1 MGVNLK
7 VYPESPEGRPV
18 TAPTFEDTN
27 TLQPEWK
34 GYKYVATAGA
44 TSIYDEVV
52 TTEKQLRGGW
62 YELLDSPAK
71 AIVGDYVEFAVVD
84 KDDVLGLFS
93 TYGLTVGQDVLEL
106 QKYIKNEFVNPA
118 RNEREKFIVRSVW
131 TITAGLFLRTIY
143 ESTGTED
150 VTFKVVTF
158 AYE

>member
-1 MGVNLK
+1 MDFRITPK
-7 VYPESPEGRPV
+7 SPEGRPV

-27 TLQPEWK
+27 ELQPEWR
-34 GYKYVATAGA
+34 GYKYTATAGA
-44 TSIYDEVV
+44 TSIFDEEV

-93 TYGLTVGQDVLEL
+93 AYGLTVGQDVLEL
-106 QKYIKNEFVNPA
+106 QKYIKTEYINPA
-118 RNEREKFIVRSVW
+118 RTEREKFIVRSVW
-131 TITAGLFLRTIY
+131 SIVAGLYLRTIY